1 MDNVVNNK
9 LKAMS
14 ESWPFMKPVN
24 KKLVKDYYEIIKK
37 PMDLEAVA
45 KKVKCK
51 QSSLLQVSVFHE
63 LSFPGHKYH
72 SCQEFLTDIE
82 LIYNNCVLYNGVDS
96 PFTLKAE
103 CLLTTSK
110 SLLGEVKISVYN
122 SIYFLKYSS
131 NWRKR
136 KIYLSLVFYFCFKI
150 AILFQYGDHLTYL
163 EGRIKLA
170 QERALEQA
178 DIDSLASYGDNDDN
192 FTIVDEDRV
201 GLMK

>member
-1 MDNVVNNK
+1 VAFTFILDNVVNNK

-51 QSSLLQVSVFHE
+51 QCLFFHAFYLVHV
-63 LSFPGHKYH
+63 LSGHKYH

-82 LIYNNCVLYNGVDS
+82 LIYNNCVLYNGADS

-103 CLLTTSK
+103 QLLNTSK
-110 SLLGEVKISVYN
+110 ILLDEVNK
-122 SIYFLKYSS
+122 L
-131 NWRKR
+131 
-136 KIYLSLVFYFCFKI
+136 
-150 AILFQYGDHLTYL
+150 LF
-163 EGRIKLA
+163 
-170 QERALEQA
+170 
-178 DIDSLASYGDNDDN
+178 
-192 FTIVDEDRV
+192 
-201 GLMK
+201 

>member
-51 QSSLLQVSVFHE
+51 QCLYFSTLFTEFLSS
-63 LSFPGHKYH
+63 GHKYH

-103 CLLTTSK
+103 QLLNTSK
-110 SLLGEVKISVYN
+110 SLLDEVNKNLFKISHQLQ
-122 SIYFLKYSS
+122 I
-131 NWRKR
+131 
-136 KIYLSLVFYFCFKI
+136 FCVEQCQI
-150 AILFQYGDHLTYL
+150 T
-163 EGRIKLA
+163 
-170 QERALEQA
+170 QE
-178 DIDSLASYGDNDDN
+178 N
-192 FTIVDEDRV
+192 
-201 GLMK
+201 

>member
-1 MDNVVNNK
+1 VAFTFILDNVVNNK

-51 QSSLLQVSVFHE
+51 QCLFFDAFYLVLV
-63 LSFPGHKYH
+63 LSGHKYH

-82 LIYNNCVLYNGVDS
+82 LIYNNCVLYNGADS

-103 CLLTTSK
+103 QLLNTSK
-110 SLLGEVKISVYN
+110 SLLDEVNK
-122 SIYFLKYSS
+122 FL
-131 NWRKR
+131 
-136 KIYLSLVFYFCFKI
+136 F
-150 AILFQYGDHLTYL
+150 
-163 EGRIKLA
+163 
-170 QERALEQA
+170 
-178 DIDSLASYGDNDDN
+178 
-192 FTIVDEDRV
+192 
-201 GLMK
+201 